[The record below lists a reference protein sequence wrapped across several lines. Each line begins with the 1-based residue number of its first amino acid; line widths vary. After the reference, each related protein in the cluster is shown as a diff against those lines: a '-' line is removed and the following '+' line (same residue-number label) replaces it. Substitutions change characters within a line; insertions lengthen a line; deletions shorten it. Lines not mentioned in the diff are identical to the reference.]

1 MKISYFEVLGEKYP
15 LCFSMA
21 ASAKLAEAF
30 DGLDKM
36 QEKLG
41 GGNIADMAKAID
53 TILNTLME
61 AGRIYCRMTNTE
73 CPEPLGCNPSDIID
87 VSDPA
92 AVNAILAA
100 MTNGNEREVEVSS
113 KNAETTSGQ

>member
-1 MKISYFEVLGEKYP
+1 MKISYFEALGVKYP

-21 ASAKLAEAF
+21 ASGKLSDAF
-30 DGLDKM
+30 GGLDKM

-41 GGNIADMAKAID
+41 SGDVAAMAKAID
-53 TILNTLME
+53 TILNILME
-61 AGRIYCRMTNTE
+61 AGRVYCKMAKIE

-92 AVNAILAA
+92 ALNAILAA
-100 MTNGNEREVEVSS
+100 MAAGNEREVEVSS
-113 KNAETTSGQ
+113 KNVETTSGQ

>member
-1 MKISYFEVLGEKYP
+1 MKISYFEALGVKYP

-21 ASAKLAEAF
+21 ASAKLADAF

-36 QEKLG
+36 QETLTSK
-41 GGNIADMAKAID
+41 DVSTMAKALD

-61 AGRIYCRMTNTE
+61 AGRIYCRMANIE

-92 AVNAILAA
+92 AVSAIIAA
-100 MTNGNEREVEVSS
+100 MTAGTERDVEVSS